1 MYVLHSILVHAII
14 ATPGRILDL
23 LNKNLVKIGKC
34 GIMVLDEVNFKST
47 DAQKVHCNKNLPHY
61 FLNGNKDNA
70 SIIPGTKMSDI
81 FYNSNIRLIY
91 RGFNKILTSMTR
103 KYGLNVSTTFCNIFT
118 LQKIQKA
125 DQAQNS

>member
-1 MYVLHSILVHAII
+1 
-14 ATPGRILDL
+14 
-23 LNKNLVKIGKC
+23 
-34 GIMVLDEVNFKST
+34 MVLDEVNFKST
-47 DAQKVHCNKNLPHY
+47 DAQKVHCNKNLPLY

-103 KYGLNVSTTFCNIFT
+103 KYGLNFSTTFCNIFT